1 MIGRLLQEDEARRE
15 QQAKSGFSWDGPRFA
30 SRFERRR
37 LCFLSNLLTVLLQ
50 FDVQPTIR
58 GRDAREI
65 YVRVGD
71 SPIAMSVDATIK
83 LRPRGRAAAKDPD
96 REPMAI
102 EIEIARWQHGEAEER
117 LFWCDDATGKVERQL
132 REIAIAIV
140 WAGERQLRKGRQFF
154 YEMDCRSYQHALEQE
169 HQRREAAEQR
179 ERDRLAQA
187 EADRVAR
194 LLAQVSA
201 HQQADQIRHYVQ
213 QVNDTPSA
221 VESRAF
227 NGDRKAWAA
236 WALAIADQI
245 DPLKPGGES

>member
-1 MIGRLLQEDEARRE
+1 
-15 QQAKSGFSWDGPRFA
+15 
-30 SRFERRR
+30 
-37 LCFLSNLLTVLLQ
+37 
-50 FDVQPTIR
+50 
-58 GRDAREI
+58 
-65 YVRVGD
+65 
-71 SPIAMSVDATIK
+71 MSVDAAIK

-96 REPMAI
+96 REPMAM

-117 LFWCDDATGKVERQL
+117 LFWCDGATGKLESQL

-154 YEMDCRSYQHALEQE
+154 YEMDCRSYQQALEQE

-213 QVNDTPSA
+213 QVNDTPAA
-221 VESRAF
+221 VAGRAF

-245 DPLKPGGES
+245 DPLKSGGEF